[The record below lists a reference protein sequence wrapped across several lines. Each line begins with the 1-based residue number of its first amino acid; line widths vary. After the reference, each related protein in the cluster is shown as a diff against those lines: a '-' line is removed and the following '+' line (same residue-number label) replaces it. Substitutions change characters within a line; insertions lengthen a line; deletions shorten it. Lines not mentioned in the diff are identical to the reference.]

1 MSLDIDNLKLSQLKF
16 LIILENQL
24 ISIYFPH
31 RNDIGLNLDSTKETN
46 SLFGEHKMKM
56 NHVGIMVGDMDQAVE
71 FYTKALGLRIVMNNT
86 KVIEERESAIG
97 RMCIAVFGEGFNGFN
112 IAHLVTSDGIGV
124 ELFEMKERQERHEV
138 DFSRL
143 GIFHFCLQLP
153 KEQFASAIKRVEE
166 FGGKVRMDIM
176 RYHPEDD
183 SKQAQ
188 MVYLEDPF
196 GNLFE
201 FYSHS
206 YEDTYA
212 SDYE

>member
-1 MSLDIDNLKLSQLKF
+1 MKKIVLILAMSLAIVSCKNEKEVKEQVFPRTFSHIGITVPD
-16 LIILENQL
+16 LE
-24 ISIYFPH
+24 
-31 RNDIGLNLDSTKETN
+31 T
-46 SLFGEHKMKM
+46 
-56 NHVGIMVGDMDQAVE
+56 AVK
-71 FYTKALGLRIVMNNT
+71 FYTEVMGFY
-86 KVIEERESAIG
+86 VIMPPTEVKEENETAIG
-97 RMCIAVFGEGFNGFN
+97 KMCIAVFGEGFKGFN
-112 IAHLVTSDGIGV
+112 IAHLVTTDGIGV
-124 ELFEMKERQERHEV
+124 ELFEMKDRQVRHEV

-153 KEQFASAIKRVEE
+153 KEQFDTAIKRVEE
-166 FGGKVRMDIM
+166 YGGKVRMDIM
-176 RYHPEDD
+176 RYHPEDEL
-183 SKQAQ
+183 KQAQ

>member
-1 MSLDIDNLKLSQLKF
+1 
-16 LIILENQL
+16 
-24 ISIYFPH
+24 
-31 RNDIGLNLDSTKETN
+31 
-46 SLFGEHKMKM
+46 MKM
-56 NHVGIMVGDMDQAVE
+56 NHVGIMVGDMDKAVE
-71 FYTKALGLRIVMNNT
+71 FYTKALGLNIVMNNT
-86 KVIEERESAIG
+86 KVVEERESAIG
-97 RMCIAVFGEGFNGFN
+97 RMCIAVFGEGFKGFN

-143 GIFHFCLQLP
+143 GIFHFCLQTDDFAGAIERT
-153 KEQFASAIKRVEE
+153 EQ

-176 RYHPEDD
+176 RYHPEDEN
-183 SKQAQ
+183 KQAK

-201 FYSHS
+201 LYSHT
-206 YEDTYA
+206 YEETYA

>member
-1 MSLDIDNLKLSQLKF
+1 M
-16 LIILENQL
+16 IISVNCR
-24 ISIYFPH
+24 ISIYSLH
-31 RNDIGLNLDSTKETN
+31 RNETPKR
-46 SLFGEHKMKM
+46 LFGKHRIKNEFGASYE
-56 NHVGIMVGDMDQAVE
+56 NESRPIMVGGMDKAVE

-86 KVIEERESAIG
+86 KVMEERESAIG
-97 RMCIAVFGEGFNGFN
+97 RMCIAVFGEGFKGFN

-124 ELFEMKERQERHEV
+124 ELFEMKDRQERHEV

-153 KEQFASAIKRVEE
+153 KEQFHSAIKRVEE

-176 RYHPEDD
+176 RYHPEDEL
-183 SKQAQ
+183 KQAQ

-212 SDYE
+212 TDYE

>member
-1 MSLDIDNLKLSQLKF
+1 
-16 LIILENQL
+16 
-24 ISIYFPH
+24 
-31 RNDIGLNLDSTKETN
+31 
-46 SLFGEHKMKM
+46 MKM
-56 NHVGIMVGDMDQAVE
+56 NHVGIMVGDMDKAVE

-97 RMCIAVFGEGFNGFN
+97 RMCIAVFGEGFKGFN

-124 ELFEMKERQERHEV
+124 ELFEMKVRQERHEV

-143 GIFHFCLQLP
+143 GIFHFCLQVA
-153 KEQFASAIKRVEE
+153 KEQFPQTIKRIEE
-166 FGGKVRMDIM
+166 FGGKARMDIM

-188 MVYLEDPF
+188 MIYMEDPF

-201 FYSHS
+201 LYSHT
-206 YEDTYA
+206 YEETYA